1 MSPGARTISGNSLGG
16 VCNYVSVQDQR
27 SDGELVAASLDGDQA
42 AFGRLVD
49 RHGGRVASLARR
61 MLGDAADAEDITQET
76 LLHAYLGLEQLRE
89 PDRFSSWVYGI
100 ALNLAKMRLRDRRD
114 GALPLPLEGG
124 RRAPALL
131 AAGPSP
137 AEIVETRELWRRVQ
151 RAVDVLPRDQ
161 RQAVLLHYVDG
172 LSCEEIAALL
182 GESAGTVRVRLHRAR
197 ARLRDRLSSLAP
209 TRREIPMIEVTLED
223 VVVRVL
229 TGESEEETPQ
239 LSGRPLRIVLLRE
252 KGGDRVLPIWIGAAE
267 GDALA
272 LQLTGGSM
280 PRPLTA
286 DLMASLLEASGAVVE
301 RVAVSSLRDKTFYG
315 VISLSAGGRS
325 SEIDARPSDALNL
338 AARVGAPVYVDDEI
352 MDSSGIRA
360 GEVLGSL
367 DDDSPFEDEPE
378 GEWRPLSAELLEA
391 LHPPWPWKR

>member
-1 MSPGARTISGNSLGG
+1 
-16 VCNYVSVQDQR
+16 
-27 SDGELVAASLDGDQA
+27 
-42 AFGRLVD
+42 
-49 RHGGRVASLARR
+49 
-61 MLGDAADAEDITQET
+61 
-76 LLHAYLGLEQLRE
+76 
-89 PDRFSSWVYGI
+89 
-100 ALNLAKMRLRDRRD
+100 
-114 GALPLPLEGG
+114 
-124 RRAPALL
+124 
-131 AAGPSP
+131 
-137 AEIVETRELWRRVQ
+137 
-151 RAVDVLPRDQ
+151 
-161 RQAVLLHYVDG
+161 
-172 LSCEEIAALL
+172 
-182 GESAGTVRVRLHRAR
+182 
-197 ARLRDRLSSLAP
+197 
-209 TRREIPMIEVTLED
+209 MIEVTLED

-272 LQLTGGSM
+272 LQLTGRSM

-338 AARVGAPVYVDDEI
+338 AARVGAPIHVDDEI

-378 GEWRPLSAELLEA
+378 GEWRSLSAELLEA
-391 LHPPWPWKR
+391 LQPPWPWKK